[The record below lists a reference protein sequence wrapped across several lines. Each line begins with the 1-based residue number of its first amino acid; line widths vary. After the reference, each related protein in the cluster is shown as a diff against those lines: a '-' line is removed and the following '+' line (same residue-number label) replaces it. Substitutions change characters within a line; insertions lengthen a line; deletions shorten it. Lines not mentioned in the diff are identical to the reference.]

1 MRISARP
8 RLPDGDCVFISDDRI
23 VARADASH
31 IAADVARLAYAERLW
46 TLEGARDI
54 KVITGMRRSGKP
66 ELMKAF
72 SASVARKDP
81 SSNNVCTGL
90 LDLARWLLGEQGFWA

>member
-8 RLPDGDCVFISDDRI
+8 RLPDGDCVFISDGRI

-54 KVITGMRRSGKP
+54 KVITGMRHSGKP